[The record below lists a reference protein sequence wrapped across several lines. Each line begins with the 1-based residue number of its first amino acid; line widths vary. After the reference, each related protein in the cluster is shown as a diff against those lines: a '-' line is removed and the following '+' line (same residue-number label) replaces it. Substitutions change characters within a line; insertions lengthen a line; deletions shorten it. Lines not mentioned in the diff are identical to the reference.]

1 MCYLGDLALT
11 ESILILAVRHF
22 LAASRPLPRTD
33 QSEVKEE
40 EIVALDL
47 NCFISEIID
56 KLP

>member
-1 MCYLGDLALT
+1 MT